1 MPTSFSIITVCL
13 NAEQTI
19 RQTID
24 SVIGQNYPHIEYII
38 IDGGSDDSTLSII
51 EEYHGQISTVV
62 SEADN
67 GISDAFN
74 KGIALATGDYIGIIN
89 ADDYYEP
96 TTFKT
101 IADIIGHN
109 HYPDV
114 IHGSLRYIPSSGAS
128 YIENPDIGRIWDYMS
143 VFHPTMFVSNKSYQT
158 TGGYRLDFKYA
169 MDSEWVH
176 RSVAADINFHRCSSI
191 VSNMRLG
198 GASHKNISKS
208 LKEFHHSSV
217 MHGANPIK
225 ASYYLTRQLIIQN
238 LINID
243 SVKSLLLSRRK
254 NKET

>member
-1 MPTSFSIITVCL
+1 MPSSFSIITVCL

-38 IDGGSDDSTLSII
+38 IDGGSTDATLSII
-51 EEYHGQISTVV
+51 EEYRDQISTVV
-62 SEADN
+62 SEADD

-96 TTFKT
+96 TAFKT
-101 IADIIGHN
+101 IADAIEHH
-109 HYPDV
+109 HYPAV

-128 YIENPDIGRIWDYMS
+128 YIEHPDINRIWDYMS
-143 VFHPTMFVSNKSYQT
+143 VFHPTMFISNKAYQAI
-158 TGGYRLDFKYA
+158 GAYRLDFKYA

-176 RSVAADINFHRCSSI
+176 RALAANINFHQSSSV

-208 LKEFHHSSV
+208 LKEFRSSTIKHHST
-217 MHGANPIK
+217 PIS
-225 ASYYLTRQLIIQN
+225 AMYYYYRQLTIQK
-238 LINID
+238 LINVPII
-243 SVKSLLLSRRK
+243 KRFILSRRQI
-254 NKET
+254 